1 MRLVFLL
8 IFLLP
13 AFSFSQVKKST
24 KSQPKVL
31 SKVFDGYVIAGNV
44 TGFADGTPVSF
55 LNEKTGA
62 PEQQAV
68 IKSGKF
74 IIKGKI
80 DQPGFKGLIF
90 NNAQPL
96 IPLFLDNSA
105 IKITGSKSALDKL
118 IIVGSPAH
126 NQYTDLISSLKP
138 YEHLLLP
145 EAPYDSAAIIKL
157 AGISEAFVKNNPG
170 SFVSPLAIIRLYQAT
185 QNGFK
190 AEELY
195 KLLPA
200 QIKNSQLGLYVTQL
214 IEESKIN
221 PIGSFVQEFS
231 QGDTSGIALSI
242 SSLKGKYVLID
253 FWASWCRPCRD
264 ENPNVV
270 AAFDKFKEKNFTVLG
285 VSLDQNKKAWL
296 DAIKMDGLK
305 WSHVS
310 DLKGWGNAVAAIFKI
325 SSIPQ
330 NLLLDTEGK
339 IIAKNLR
346 GAVLESRLSSLLK

>member
-1 MRLVFLL
+1 MRSIFLVL
-8 IFLLP
+8 FLLP
-13 AFSFSQVKKST
+13 ALTFSQVKKAT
-24 KSQPKVL
+24 KAKPKL
-31 SKVFDGYVIAGNV
+31 QIPAFDGYTITGNV
-44 TGFADGTPVSF
+44 TGFADGTAVSF
-55 LNEKTGA
+55 LNEKTGT
-62 PEQQAV
+62 PDQQGV
-68 IKSGKF
+68 IKGGKF
-74 IIKGKI
+74 TIKGKL

-105 IKITGSKSALDKL
+105 IKITGTKSTLDKL
-118 IIVGSPAH
+118 VITGSPAH
-126 NQYTDLISSLKP
+126 TQYANLIAALKP

-145 EAPYDSAAIIKL
+145 EAAYDSISINKLAAI
-157 AGISEAFVKNNPG
+157 SENFVKNNPT

-195 KLLPA
+195 KLLPG
-200 QIKNSQLGLYVTQL
+200 QIKTSQLGMYVNQL

-221 PIGSFVQEFS
+221 PIGSLVQDFS
-231 QGDTSGIALSI
+231 QADTAGIAVSL

-253 FWASWCRPCRD
+253 FWASWCRPCRE

-270 AAFDKFKEKNFTVLG
+270 AAFDKFKHKNFTVLG
-285 VSLDQNKKAWL
+285 VSLDQNKKAWQ

-346 GAVLESRLSSLLK
+346 GAVLESRLNALLK